1 VQRIPVKIVIDSGM
15 DPNLPL
21 PLGLSVM
28 PTVHLGPSGGTNATS
43 R

>member
-1 VQRIPVKIVIDSGM
+1 VPVKIDIDRGL

-21 PLGLSVM
+21 PLGISVE
-28 PTVHLGPSGGTNATS
+28 PVVDV

>member
-1 VQRIPVKIVIDSGM
+1 VQRVPVKIVIDKGL

-21 PLGLSVM
+21 PLGISAVV
-28 PTVHLGPSGGTNATS
+28 TVDV